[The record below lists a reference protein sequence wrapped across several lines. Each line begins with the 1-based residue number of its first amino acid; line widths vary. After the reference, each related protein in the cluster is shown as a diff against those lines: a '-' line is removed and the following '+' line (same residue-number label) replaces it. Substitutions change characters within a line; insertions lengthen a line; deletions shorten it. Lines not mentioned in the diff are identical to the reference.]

1 MKKGFLKAW
10 NFTKAFKFGFLLKVN
25 A

>member
-1 MKKGFLKAW
+1 MKKGFLNAW